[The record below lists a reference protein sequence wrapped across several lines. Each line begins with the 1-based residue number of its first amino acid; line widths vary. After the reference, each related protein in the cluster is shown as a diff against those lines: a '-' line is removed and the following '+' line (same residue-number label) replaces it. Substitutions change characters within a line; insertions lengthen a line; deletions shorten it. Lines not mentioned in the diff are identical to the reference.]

1 MATLPRRVRVCLK
14 NRLRAAEATGLCRPR
29 TRRTGLRPGVKHTLA
44 PPPEECALPIRS
56 TGRRPNRASRLRC
69 AFDRH
74 IFSRRD
80 GTRRIS
86 KFFEDGVLC
95 LLVIMGVF
103 LCGCASGHLAVSV
116 KRGEVVQASV
126 RKLDI
131 RQTPEMKEL
140 AEHARQ
146 FGNEM
151 YPKVLALLV
160 DDHSTLPHQ
169 FDILFKKHTWRRMPG
184 VTLGTRIRLN
194 ADWVAKNAA
203 GLDMVLIHE
212 MAHVAEHYRW
222 FNWLRT
228 PSYWRE
234 GMADYARYK
243 LGYTNG
249 WRCPQCGVEFP
260 HYTYGYACAGAFLLF
275 VDATYGSN
283 VVRQLNAEL
292 RRGSYSEKFFA
303 KATGKTLDEL
313 WAEFQ
318 KTPAFTPV
326 AAEVNKLYNALG
338 YLNGK
343 PLRDVRIRFKAY
355 LKQQPETNDLLE
367 AAREMNGK
375 PLKDVFQFYAF
386 IRYFD
391 DAAKFLQSQ
400 ADKGRLPGFAE
411 GELSETW
418 PTMSDLER
426 CGEPYPMSRTFSCV
440 KNGDSSAYHYLVAR
454 ESKDAPWKLE
464 RAWRTGPDGRVVEEY
479 SVP

>member
-1 MATLPRRVRVCLK
+1 MK
-14 NRLRAAEATGLCRPR
+14 
-29 TRRTGLRPGVKHTLA
+29 RRTCGHVV
-44 PPPEECALPIRS
+44 
-56 TGRRPNRASRLRC
+56 
-69 AFDRH
+69 
-74 IFSRRD
+74 
-80 GTRRIS
+80 
-86 KFFEDGVLC
+86 FFVAVSVSVG
-95 LLVIMGVF
+95 
-103 LCGCASGHLAVSV
+103 LCGCAITRPTVSSKGTAAATGFV
-116 KRGEVVQASV
+116 RKVDIHQASEV
-126 RKLDI
+126 
-131 RQTPEMKEL
+131 KEL

-169 FDILFKKHTWRRMPG
+169 FDILFKKHTWRGMPG

-194 ADWVAKNAA
+194 AGWSAKNAV
-203 GLDMVLIHE
+203 GLDAVLVHE
-212 MAHVAEHYRW
+212 MTHVAQGYRW
-222 FNWLRT
+222 YNWFKT
-228 PSYWRE
+228 PSCWTE
-234 GMADYARYK
+234 GIADYVRYK

-303 KATGKTLDEL
+303 RATGKTLDEL
-313 WAEFQ
+313 WAGFQ
-318 KTPAFTPV
+318 KTTAFTPV

-343 PLRDVRIRFKAY
+343 PPRDVRIRFKAY

-375 PLKDVFQFYAF
+375 PLKDLFRFYAF

-400 ADKGRLPGFAE
+400 ADNGRLPGFAE

-418 PTMSDLER
+418 PTMSDPER
-426 CGEPYPMSRTFSCV
+426 CGEPYPMSRTFSCL
-440 KNGDSSAYHYLVAR
+440 KNGDPTVYHYIVAR

-464 RAWRTGPDGRVVEEY
+464 RAWRTGPDGRVIEEY
-479 SVP
+479 SVR